1 MAVRKTYAPYST
13 SGENVAQTP
22 LTGFID
28 IKQEVIPTIETGFV
42 NENGLWIGNTSSD
55 EIFSFYQKDEEIA
68 NTASFITDAFDM
80 TGFNDVQ
87 VALKPTNGG
96 NYAITAVMGSSGPE
110 SYANLRPLNDAAT
123 LRGNQKSSAE
133 TDAFANIFSD
143 SAESLTADVW
153 NIFMIT
159 KVLANQK
166 LLQFSITN
174 NSGGIST
181 VESTFMRLI

>member
-42 NENGLWIGNTSSD
+42 NENGLWIGNKSSD

-96 NYAITAVMGSSGPE
+96 NYKVEAVMGSSGPE
-110 SYANLRPLNDAAT
+110 SYANLRPLNDAAVLIGCT
-123 LRGNQKSSAE
+123 MSDGSDF
-133 TDAFANIFSD
+133 TDLFLDTAQ
-143 SAESLTADVW
+143 SLTADVW
-153 NIFMIT
+153 NIFYIGGRL
-159 KVLANQK
+159 KNQK
-166 LLQFSITN
+166 LLQFRLTN